1 MRSTFMGL
9 EANKRGLF
17 TQQSALYTTGHNI
30 ANANTEGYSRQR
42 VNMSPTLGYPG
53 AGLNAPMT
61 AGYIGTGVKTD
72 SVQRIR
78 DEFIDRQYRQETN
91 KLGYWE
97 SKASAINQM
106 EDIMSEPSEY
116 GLDEAFRMFWSALQ
130 DVGANPEDTAARKA
144 AVQRAIH
151 LADSFNYIDT
161 QLKQIQGNLGNEIKV
176 SVEQINSLL
185 QQIADLNR
193 QIQAVE
199 PNGYVPNDLYD
210 KRDVLVD
217 ELNEYIPV
225 SIQRVP
231 SGGNA
236 SEVAEGS
243 YTITFKPVGKEPII
257 LVHGREFA
265 QLSALGTK
273 KVTDPNDSNSTI
285 PKTIDG
291 NDTSNLLS
299 HLKIEWAGSWP
310 NVPTNGDG
318 DPDFNQYNPKE
329 INLNVNGKLPALNG
343 DDINQFDFEPSK
355 GKLLSLI
362 DSYGYIG
369 TTRDVE
375 GYYPQMIEQLDK
387 LAEVFASAFNEQHRK
402 GFTLEPSKQGT
413 FLQGTFFFLGEDE
426 ALANDY
432 PGKITA
438 ASIKVN
444 DKIIDNPS
452 LVAASTVQG
461 EEGNG
466 NNALKLSN
474 LHSESVANVKVIVD
488 NNGTIEIE
496 LSDLEGATFQSF
508 YQGLIGQLGVDG
520 QKATLLQKNTETI
533 RLTVE
538 NNRASM
544 SSVSLDEEMTDMIRF
559 QQAYNANARM
569 ITVIDETLDKIING
583 MGRVGL

>member
-30 ANANTEGYSRQR
+30 ANANTPGYSRQR
-42 VNMSPTLGYPG
+42 VNMVPTQGYPG
-53 AGLNAPMT
+53 AGLNAPT
-61 AGYIGTGVKTD
+61 TPGHIGTGVKAS

-97 SKASAINQM
+97 SKAKAISQM
-106 EDIMSEPSEY
+106 EDVMSEPSKY
-116 GLDEAFRMFWSALQ
+116 GLDEAFRMFWSSLQ
-130 DVGANPEDTAARKA
+130 DVSANPEDTAARKVA
-144 AVQRAIH
+144 IQRAQH

-161 QLKQIQGNLGNEIKV
+161 QLKQIQGNIGNEIDV
-176 SVEQINSLL
+176 SITQINSLL
-185 QQIADLNR
+185 ERIANLNR
-193 QIQAVE
+193 QIQTVE

-210 KRDVLVD
+210 QRDVLVD

-236 SEVAEGS
+236 SDVAEGS
-243 YTITFKPVGKEPII
+243 YKITLNTNLKDDDGKPVEIV
-257 LVHGREFA
+257 LVDGREFA
-265 QLSALGTK
+265 KLEALDIDGK
-273 KVTDPNDSNSTI
+273 KV
-285 PKTIDG
+285 
-291 NDTSNLLS
+291 
-299 HLKIEWAGSWP
+299 
-310 NVPTNGDG
+310 DG
-318 DPDFNQYNPKE
+318 DEDPANPNLAYFPFDKLVINTADGKTPE
-329 INLNVNGKLPALNG
+329 IM
-343 DDINQFDFEPSK
+343 QEHFHESK

-362 DSYGYIG
+362 DSFGYKTNDLNKPIG
-369 TTRDVE
+369 
-375 GYYPQMIEQLDK
+375 GYYPEMLQDLDK
-387 LAEVFASAFNEQHRK
+387 LANAFVQSFNEVHK
-402 GFTLEPSKQGT
+402 AGYT
-413 FLQGTFFFLGEDE
+413 LGETDDPTTSLKGRAFFEETGVTAGTIKVRDE
-426 ALANDY
+426 IIEKPNLL
-432 PGKITA
+432 A
-438 ASIKVN
+438 AS
-444 DKIIDNPS
+444 S
-452 LVAASTVQG
+452 VQG

-466 NNALKLSN
+466 KWALMLSKLQ
-474 LHSESVANVKVIVD
+474 AMPIVD
-488 NNGTIEIE
+488 GANIGSVKDSTGTETQVN
-496 LSDLEGATFQSF
+496 LPNDLKLEGATFQSF

-520 QKATLLQKNTETI
+520 QKVNQLKTTSETN
-533 RLTVE
+533 RLSVE